1 MDRRSNTDK
10 TVEDRTGDS
19 TAGNDANGSG
29 ANGDNANA
37 GDAITRRRAIAL
49 GSAVGIAGLA
59 GCTALD
65 VVTGD
70 EPAEFTA
77 GTATVS
83 DEALDETGYELNEV
97 TTETV
102 TREFEVAGSTR
113 EVRVTNSVAEYDRA
127 VELFGERYQAAVF
140 AVLATPQVEV
150 LGQAFNPIADL
161 SAEERA
167 ELIVS
172 RYDNVSDLE
181 RGSEYTT
188 EMLDTDVDVVV
199 YTAQGE
205 IAGTG
210 VEVTIELH
218 IGAPV
223 EADDDFVLPL
233 AAYPEDFGD
242 GETVRRMI
250 NGIEYSAE

>member
-1 MDRRSNTDK
+1 MNRRADRRPITEETTTTDASDDE
-10 TVEDRTGDS
+10 TVT
-19 TAGNDANGSG
+19 
-29 ANGDNANA
+29 NAV
-37 GDAITRRRAIAL
+37 TRRRALAGGGAL
-49 GSAVGIAGLA
+49 GLASLA

-83 DEALDETGYELNEV
+83 DETLTETGYELNEI
-97 TTETV
+97 TSETV
-102 TREFEVAGSTR
+102 PQEFEVAGSTQ
-113 EVRVTNSVAEYDRA
+113 EVRVTNRVAEYDRA

-140 AVLATPQVEV
+140 AALATPRVEV

-161 SAEERA
+161 DDEERA
-167 ELIVS
+167 ELILN
-172 RYDNVSDLE
+172 RYDDVDDLE

-188 EMLDTDVDVVV
+188 SMLGTDVDVVV
-199 YTAQGE
+199 YTAEGE

-210 VEVTIELH
+210 LDVDIELH
-218 IGAPV
+218 VGAPV
-223 EADDDFVLPL
+223 EAGDDFVLPL
-233 AAYPEDFGD
+233 AAYPEGFGD
-242 GETVRRMI
+242 GETVRTMI